1 MMTNNTL
8 TWIHP
13 NDTFLTNDQQMN
25 NAQIVANHFSGT
37 DWKKESIA
45 ALCGNMAHESSLNP
59 DMHELGYN
67 DSPDRGY
74 GLVQWTP
81 MSKYTDWASANG
93 LPWDSGDSQLARI
106 DYEVNNNI
114 QWIARSDF
122 GNMTF
127 TQFRT
132 NSGGWSVDYLTEA
145 FMRCYERPNWDA
157 GTSSLPGRQSFANQ
171 CLTSL
176 DWTGTGGGTS
186 TPSSGH
192 VQTVATPPH
201 YQYEKTYTIKSGDTL
216 GKIAA
221 NNNTTVAVLASRNH
235 IQNVNKIYAGQ
246 TLAIPV
252 QGKPTTTAAAQY
264 YTVQRGDTLS
274 KIGAIYHVSLAQLK
288 SWNNIANINLIKIG
302 QRLRVK

>member
-1 MMTNNTL
+1 MSTSTL

-13 NDTFLTNDQQMN
+13 TDTFLTTAQKLN
-25 NAQIVANHFSGT
+25 NAQIVANHYKST
-37 DWKKESIA
+37 WARESIA
-45 ALCGNMAHESSLNP
+45 ALCGNMSTESSLNP

-81 MSKYTDWASANG
+81 MTKYTDWATASG
-93 LPWDSGDSQLARI
+93 LPWDNGDSQLARI

-114 QWIARSDF
+114 QWIPRSDF

-127 TQFRT
+127 AQFRS

-157 GTSSLPGRQSFANQ
+157 GTSSLPARQSFANQ
-171 CLTSL
+171 CLTAL
-176 DWTGTGGGTS
+176 DWTGTGGTG
-186 TPSSGH
+186 TPSNNH
-192 VQTVATPPH
+192 VQSVAPPPH
-201 YQYEKTYTIKSGDTL
+201 YQYEKTYTIKPGDTL

-221 NNNTTVAVLASRNH
+221 NNNTTVAVLSSRNH

-252 QGKPTTTAAAQY
+252 QGKPPTTAAAQY

-274 KIGAIYHVSLAQLK
+274 KIGAIYHVSLSQLK
-288 SWNNIANINLIKIG
+288 TWNNIANINLIKIG